1 MSDADCTAFVC
12 VSCQVADPSVPEG
25 AVRPGRDLLAAL
37 QDAGP
42 IEGVR
47 IAPVDCLAVCKR
59 PCTVALTGPGRWIYV
74 IGDLAGPEA
83 ATDIRDFARA
93 YALTE
98 NGIVAW
104 RDRPKS
110 VRKGVISRTPPPDF
124 RQPEAAE

>member
-1 MSDADCTAFVC
+1 MSDAGCTLFVC
-12 VSCQVADPSVPEG
+12 VSCQVADATAPDG
-25 AVRPGRDLLAAL
+25 TARPGRDLLAAL
-37 QDAGP
+37 REAGP
-42 IEGVR
+42 IEGVT

-59 PCTVALTGPGRWIYV
+59 PTTVALSGPERWIYV

-83 ATDIRDFARA
+83 AAEIRDYARA

-110 VRKGVISRTPPPDF
+110 VRKGVISRTPPPHF